1 MNIDVESLFTI
12 IWLQVLDALFTGVAL
27 AVVLVVVLRLF
38 KVRSVTVERES
49 DSRDQDRSD

>member
-12 IWLQVLDALFTGVAL
+12 IWLQVLDALFTGVVL

>member
-1 MNIDVESLFTI
+1 MNIGVESLIAI
-12 IWLQVLDALFTGVAL
+12 IGLQVLNALFTGLVL

-38 KVRSVTVERES
+38 KVRSVTVERDS